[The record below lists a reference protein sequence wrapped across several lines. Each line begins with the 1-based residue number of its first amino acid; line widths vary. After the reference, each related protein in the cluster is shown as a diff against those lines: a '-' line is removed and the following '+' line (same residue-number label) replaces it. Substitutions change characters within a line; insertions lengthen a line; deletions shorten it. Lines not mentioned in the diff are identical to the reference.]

1 MRLQWA
7 VFYLALSVPA
17 LVLVEQGV
25 LAFKFQHCLSQLDD
39 GRTQAWL
46 ERAAAALAAELG
58 AGLPQAALPDRLR
71 WLVLEVELPR
81 RALGT
86 DASFLLLK
94 LAERPFRLTLERR
107 DAPLAAALAAG
118 VLGYQL
124 KEIAGE
130 ELVQILRRTAAGEAQ
145 IHPRLLGE
153 MLRGPRHGAPPAPSL
168 SQREREVLLLIA
180 EGLSNQAIGER
191 LGIGEATVKTHVGN
205 LLAKLGLAD
214 RTQLAV
220 HAWRSGWVSGG
231 RSP

>member
-1 MRLQWA
+1 MISIALIDDHAVVRDGLRALLEMQDDMRVCGEAGDARSGLAMVVRERPDVA
-7 VFYLALSVPA
+7 VVD
-17 LVLVEQGV
+17 LVLPDEDGIR
-25 LAFKFQHCLSQLDD
+25 LASAIRDESPSTRVVILTS
-39 GRTQAWL
+39 RS
-46 ERAAAALAAELG
+46 
-58 AGLPQAALPDRLR
+58 
-71 WLVLEVELPR
+71 
-81 RALGT
+81 
-86 DASFLLLK
+86 DA
-94 LAERPFRLTLERR
+94 
-107 DAPLAAALAAG
+107 APLASALAAG

-145 IHPRLLGE
+145 VHPRLLGDLL
-153 MLRGPRHGAPPAPSL
+153 LRRRQGGSTAPSL

-220 HAWRSGWVSGG
+220 HAWRSGWVGG
-231 RSP
+231 ARPA

>member
-1 MRLQWA
+1 MISIALIDDHAVVRDGLRALLELQEDMRVCGEAGDARSGLEMVTREQPDVA
-7 VFYLALSVPA
+7 VVD
-17 LVLVEQGV
+17 LVLPDEDGV
-25 LAFKFQHCLSQLDD
+25 RLASAI
-39 GRTQAWL
+39 RNSSPAT
-46 ERAAAALAAELG
+46 R
-58 AGLPQAALPDRLR
+58 
-71 WLVLEVELPR
+71 VVI
-81 RALGT
+81 
-86 DASFLLLK
+86 
-94 LAERPFRLTLERR
+94 LTSRS
-107 DAPLAAALAAG
+107 DSAPLAAALEAG

-145 IHPRLLGE
+145 IHSRLLGE
-153 MLRGPRHGAPPAPSL
+153 TLLRLRHGETPAPSL